1 MLLHA
6 ENLTRRYGRGDAAVT
21 ALRNTS
27 FQVAEGEFVA
37 VMGPSGSGKSTLM
50 NLIGLLDR
58 PTIGTLV
65 LAGEQ
70 TTRLGHDRLAA
81 LRNRRIG
88 FVFQSYNLLA
98 RNTTLENVEMP
109 LVYSGL
115 RGRKRQGRARAALD
129 RVGLSHRIHHWPSQL
144 SGGEQQRV
152 AIARALVGDPAIILA
167 DEPTG
172 ALDSKTGCSVLALF
186 QALNRDGRTIIMVT
200 HDEHVARH
208 AKRVLKL
215 QDGELMS
222 DEAVAEPIDARA
234 AMEGERTVAALLQIK
249 SAVA

>member
-27 FQVAEGEFVA
+27 FQVAEGDFVA

-50 NLIGLLDR
+50 NLIGLLDC

-172 ALDSKTGCSVLALF
+172 
-186 QALNRDGRTIIMVT
+186 
-200 HDEHVARH
+200 
-208 AKRVLKL
+208 
-215 QDGELMS
+215 
-222 DEAVAEPIDARA
+222 
-234 AMEGERTVAALLQIK
+234 
-249 SAVA
+249 

>member
-1 MLLHA
+1 MLLEA

-21 ALRNTS
+21 ALRNAS
-27 FQVAEGEFVA
+27 IQVNEGEFVA

-50 NLIGLLDR
+50 NIIGLLDR
-58 PTIGTLV
+58 PTSGTLV
-65 LAGEQ
+65 LAGER

-98 RNTTLENVEMP
+98 RNTTIENVEMP
-109 LVYSGL
+109 LIYSGL
-115 RGRKRQGRARAALD
+115 RKSQRKARARAALEK
-129 RVGLSHRIHHWPSQL
+129 VGLAHRIRHWPGEL

-152 AIARALVGDPAIILA
+152 AIARALVGDPAIVLA

-172 ALDSKTGCSVLALF
+172 ALDSRTGLSILALF
-186 QALNRDGRTIIMVT
+186 QGLNRDGRTMIVVT

-208 AKRVLKL
+208 ASRILKL
-215 QDGELMS
+215 QDGELVS
-222 DEAVAEPIDARA
+222 DEVVPQPIDARA
-234 AMEGERTVAALLQIK
+234 ALEGEKVVRGLLEAVAA
-249 SAVA
+249 AA